1 LSDVQVSFGP
11 VACLNGAVSSEN
23 SDSLIV
29 CQLNDTAVSGNWTVV
44 ILTANGFLPSS
55 INDQI
60 NVPIVISSVTPN
72 VAINPLG
79 GDILVI
85 SGANFGY
92 DTSSINATFS
102 DGTPCPVLSA
112 ASTSFTCK
120 VNRLKSTT
128 DSTADIIV
136 TINGE

>member
-1 LSDVQVSFGP
+1 
-11 VACLNGAVSSEN
+11 VACLNGAVSSGN

-44 ILTANGFLPSS
+44 ILTANGFLPTT
-55 INDQI
+55 IVDPI
-60 NVPIVISSVTPN
+60 NVPIVVSSVTPN
-72 VAINPLG
+72 VNINPLG
-79 GDILVI
+79 GDTLIFA
-85 SGANFGY
+85 GTNFGY
-92 DTSSINATFS
+92 DTSYINVTFS

-120 VNRLKSTT
+120 VNRLKNTT
-128 DSTADIIV
+128 DTTADIIV